1 MIKIS
6 KSKIEW
12 TDVTWNP
19 VSGCTKRSPGCDH
32 CYAERF
38 AKRLKAMGNKRYKN
52 GFKVT
57 LHWDKIE
64 APLSWRKPRMVF
76 VNSMG
81 DLLHEKVPLNF
92 IQKCF
97 EVMNKK
103 TEHVFQ
109 ILTKNAK
116 RLEKINSKVTWT
128 KNIWMGVSI
137 ENNDYNWRS
146 DYLRNTNAKV
156 KFISFEPLL
165 ASVNKCNLNKIDWV
179 IVGGESGPQARPM
192 KREWVIEIRNKCL
205 KKDIPF
211 FFKQWGGF
219 HAKANGRKLD
229 GEVWDQRPVYEV
241 AR

>member
-1 MIKIS
+1 
-6 KSKIEW
+6 
-12 TDVTWNP
+12 
-19 VSGCTKRSPGCDH
+19 
-32 CYAERF
+32 
-38 AKRLKAMGNKRYKN
+38 MGNKRYKN
-52 GFKVT
+52 GFEVT
-57 LHWDKIE
+57 LHWDKIKD
-64 APLSWRKPRMVF
+64 PLSWRKPRMVF

-81 DLLHEKVPLNF
+81 DLLHEKVPLDF

-128 KNIWMGVSI
+128 ENIWMGVSI

-165 ASVNKCNLNKIDWV
+165 ASVNKCNLNEIDWV
-179 IVGGESGPQARPM
+179 IVGGESGPKARPM
-192 KREWVIEIRNKCL
+192 KKEWVIEIRNKCVE
-205 KKDIPF
+205 KDIPF

-219 HAKANGRKLD
+219 HAKANGRELD